1 MTVGYPFPSHAHGYG
16 TDMSSKDRLAEHQS
30 KRNPARSDLLEVL
43 DEATLA
49 ALPKVQI
56 HGWRPPMLATL
67 TERRFSDP
75 AWVFERKLDGVRALS
90 TRHGAGPELWSRNQ
104 IRISNGYPELI
115 EALAARGGPRF
126 IADGEIVAFD
136 GAQTSFAK
144 LQARIHLTDPQRIA
158 ATGVDVF
165 YYLFDLLA
173 YDGFDLTGLPL
184 RDRKRVLR
192 AVFDYRDPLRYSV
205 HRNTEGEAYYRHA
218 CERGWEGVI
227 AKRADSRYRSG
238 RSTDWL
244 KFKCVRE
251 QEFVVGGFT
260 DPQRSRVGLGA
271 VLVGYYQQG
280 KLRYAGKVGTGYD
293 NATLRALRTRLEALT
308 QPQSPFAD
316 PVRERGAHWTRP
328 ELVVQIGFSE
338 WTREGRLRH
347 PRYLGLREDKSPTEV
362 VRES

>member
-1 MTVGYPFPSHAHGYG
+1 
-16 TDMSSKDRLAEHQS
+16 
-30 KRNPARSDLLEVL
+30 
-43 DEATLA
+43 
-49 ALPKVQI
+49 
-56 HGWRPPMLATL
+56 
-67 TERRFSDP
+67 
-75 AWVFERKLDGVRALS
+75 
-90 TRHGAGPELWSRNQ
+90 LWSRNQ

-126 IADGEIVAFD
+126 VADGEIVAFD

-192 AVFDYRDPLRYSV
+192 AIFDYRDPLRYSV

-227 AKRADSRYRSG
+227 AKRADSTYRSG

-280 KLRYAGKVGTGYD
+280 KLRYAGKVGTGFD
-293 NATLRALRTRLEALT
+293 QRTLNLLGDKLERLERPT
-308 QPQSPFAD
+308 SPFD
-316 PVRERGAHWTRP
+316 LGGPPRDAHWAKP
-328 ELVVQIGFSE
+328 ELVAEIGFAE
-338 WTREGRLRH
+338 WTRDEKLRQ
-347 PRYLGLREDKSPTEV
+347 PRYQGLRDDKSAREV
-362 VRES
+362 VREVPS